1 MNTDKWNK
9 AFEADRKRDM
19 DPLVLVEGPQG
30 RYEFGGAD
38 RGFHVASVGK
48 MFTAVLAGRLM
59 EAGKLDWDSRIAD
72 WFTREELAGLF
83 IFQGRDYQ
91 DEVTISQLLSHRSG
105 IADATGDKG
114 KNGRNYLK
122 IMLQQP
128 DTFVEPWDLI
138 NFTREHQQA
147 VGKPGTYHYSDTGYN
162 LIGLLLERVDGR
174 PFHQQLHEEIF
185 TPLGMT
191 RSYLALRSEPEDK
204 EALNNPQP
212 TLVKGVDVS
221 KHQSLSM
228 DWAGGGVMS
237 TLRDMLRFQQALV
250 SGQLISPGLLT
261 RMQEPVARFRKGIHN
276 GFGFMEIRF
285 GEFFFLL
292 KNLPRLKGHIGI
304 LSTHLQYDQTSGTHY
319 VISYGD
325 TRRMGHSFQ
334 RLVLLMR

>member
-1 MNTDKWNK
+1 MDTNKWNK
-9 AFEADRKRDM
+9 AFEADRKRGM
-19 DPLVLVEGPQG
+19 NPLVLVEGPRG

-72 WFTREELAGLF
+72 WFTREELADLF
-83 IFQGRDYQ
+83 VFQGRDYQ

-114 KNGRNYLK
+114 KKGRNYLQ
-122 IMLQQP
+122 IMLLQP
-128 DTFVEPWDLI
+128 DTFVEPWDLV

-204 EALNNPQP
+204 EALKNPQP
-212 TLVKGVDVS
+212 TLVKRVDVS
-221 KHQSLSM
+221 NHQSLSM

-250 SGQLISPGLLT
+250 SGQLISPGLLA

-304 LSTHLQYDQTSGTHY
+304 LSTHLHYDQASDTHY

-334 RLVLLMR
+334 RLALLMR